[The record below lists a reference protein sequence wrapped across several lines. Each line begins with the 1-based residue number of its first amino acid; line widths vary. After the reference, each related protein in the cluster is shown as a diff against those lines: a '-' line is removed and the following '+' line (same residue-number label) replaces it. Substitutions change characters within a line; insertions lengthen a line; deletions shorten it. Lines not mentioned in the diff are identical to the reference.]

1 MVIRLFNTLT
11 KKIEDLI
18 PINNNHINL
27 FVCGQTVY
35 DDMHLGHAKT
45 YVNFDMIVRWLR
57 FSGYDVRYI
66 QNITDV
72 DDKIINRARE
82 LGISEKEL
90 VNKYE
95 IRFFEDVEK
104 LGIKND
110 VDAYLKSHDYIDA
123 IKDQIQTLLNKNF
136 AYYLDGDIYF
146 DVDKFGDYTLLSGM
160 NLNDLKV
167 HRIEPKEGKKNA
179 YDFALWKSAKENE
192 PKWDI
197 ELDINNKKLILSGRP
212 GWHIEDTAMTFTE
225 FGPQYDIHGGA
236 SELIFPHHTNEIA
249 QAEAASGLK
258 PFVKYWMHSGVLF
271 INNEKMS
278 KSLKNFIRV
287 REVLEKYDYE
297 VLRLLISSTHY
308 RKSIDYNEDLI
319 EESRQKLNYIYS
331 VLNLFYNLKNTS
343 SIQNNEINKH
353 IENFKLG
360 FENAMN
366 NDFNSPLAL
375 SSLMILINYLKEY
388 CKIYGEIEDKA
399 KENAINEI
407 NKLSNVLGILENN
420 KYKKIISDETLDLIK
435 KREEAR
441 KNKDFIKADE
451 LRKIINEKNIE
462 IEDTEKGTLWY
473 FKFN

>member
-1 MVIRLFNTLT
+1 MAIQLFNTLT

-18 PINNNHINL
+18 PINNSHINL

-45 YVNFDMIVRWLR
+45 YANFAMIVRWLR
-57 FSGYDVRYI
+57 LSGYDVRYI

-95 IRFFEDVEK
+95 TRFFEDVEK

-110 VDAYLKSHDYIDA
+110 VDAYLRSHDYIDA

-146 DVDKFGDYTLLSGM
+146 DVDKFEDYTLLSGM
-160 NLNDLKV
+160 KLNDLGV
-167 HRIEPKEGKKNA
+167 HRIEPKAGKKNT

-192 PKWDI
+192 PKWNI
-197 ELDINNKKLILSGRP
+197 ELNINGKWLMLSGRP
-212 GWHIEDTAMTFTE
+212 GWHIEDTAMTFKE

-297 VLRLLISSTHY
+297 ALRLLISSTHY
-308 RKSIDYNEDLI
+308 RKAIDYNEGLI
-319 EESRQKLNYIYS
+319 EESKQKLNYMYS

-353 IENFKLG
+353 IENFKLE
-360 FENAMN
+360 FVNAMN

-375 SSLMILINYLKEY
+375 SSLMTLINYLKEY
-388 CKIYGEIEDKA
+388 CKMYGEIGDKA

-407 NKLSNVLGILENN
+407 LKLSNVLGILENN
-420 KYKKIISDETLDLIK
+420 KYKKNITDETLDLIK

-441 KNKDFIKADE
+441 KSKDFIKADE

-462 IEDTEKGTLWY
+462 IEDTEKGTIWY
-473 FKFN
+473 FKFI